1 MEPSTLWWIAAGAL
15 LAAELITG
23 TFYLLMISTGF
34 AAGGLAAVLGASF
47 VAQLLVGAVISI
59 AATGYWHLR
68 RARQPARAES
78 QSNRDVH
85 LDLGESLHID
95 HWAEDGTA
103 SARYYS
109 FNQGLVH
116 FLVFSAEAYAY
127 KSGAEFIA
135 NQLAFMKADLAAVN
149 RSVTPWVVGL
159 VHRDW
164 TMMVR
169 ARGRGASAG
178 ASAPPRTPRGK
189 RSSLR
194 TPRVAL

>member
-34 AAGGLAAVLGASF
+34 AAGGLAAVFGASP

-85 LDLGESLHID
+85 LDLGETLHVD

-103 SARYYS
+103 SARYR
-109 FNQGLVH
+109 
-116 FLVFSAEAYAY
+116 
-127 KSGAEFIA
+127 GALWQV
-135 NQLAFMKADLAAVN
+135 QLAPHQPAAPGAHHIVAMDGN
-149 RSVTPWVVGL
+149 RLVVKP
-159 VHRDW
+159 V
-164 TMMVR
+164 
-169 ARGRGASAG
+169 
-178 ASAPPRTPRGK
+178 
-189 RSSLR
+189 
-194 TPRVAL
+194 